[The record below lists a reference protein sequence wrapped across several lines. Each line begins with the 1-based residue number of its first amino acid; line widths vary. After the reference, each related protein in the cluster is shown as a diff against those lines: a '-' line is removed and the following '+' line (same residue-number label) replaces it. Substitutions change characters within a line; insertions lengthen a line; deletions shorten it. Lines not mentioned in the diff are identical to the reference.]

1 MSYTPAGSFDY
12 IFKVLLIGDAG
23 VGKSSILLRFTD
35 DSFEEQMAST
45 IGVDFRVKTV
55 TLGGKTVK
63 LTIWDTAGQE
73 RFRTLTS
80 SYYRGCHGV
89 ILVYDVNERESFT
102 HLQQWLEELELYS
115 TTQHFVKLLV
125 GNKIDVK
132 DRQVTVEEAETFAR
146 CVLQSCRMRNTASC
160 GCDLC
165 VSSHLPPS
173 HCGLRLLTAAPRV
186 LVQAASD
193 DVHRDECKDARG
205 HPTSLRG
212 GRAEDPRLPRSDTG
226 RHRRAVAAGWAEG
239 TGAPRRGRQQRVM
252 WRLLLRAGE
261 PRARVPSALAPTSR
275 APVAPGPISRKS
287 GLCFDDL
294 FSPEVVPLHNRY

>member
-146 CVLQSCRMRNTASC
+146 RQAMMYIETSAKTREGIRQAFEEVVQKILDSPALIQDVTGGPSQLGGLRGLAPPDEDASSGSC
-160 GCDLC
+160 GGYC
-165 VSSHLPPS
+165 
-173 HCGLRLLTAAPRV
+173 
-186 LVQAASD
+186 
-193 DVHRDECKDARG
+193 
-205 HPTSLRG
+205 
-212 GRAEDPRLPRSDTG
+212 
-226 RHRRAVAAGWAEG
+226 
-239 TGAPRRGRQQRVM
+239 
-252 WRLLLRAGE
+252 
-261 PRARVPSALAPTSR
+261 
-275 APVAPGPISRKS
+275 
-287 GLCFDDL
+287 
-294 FSPEVVPLHNRY
+294 

>member
-146 CVLQSCRMRNTASC
+146 CVLQTQHHAAVTSAS
-160 GCDLC
+160 L
-165 VSSHLPPS
+165 LTF
-173 HCGLRLLTAAPRV
+173 RLLTAAS
-186 LVQAASD
+186 AF
-193 DVHRDECKDARG
+193 
-205 HPTSLRG
+205 SLR
-212 GRAEDPRLPRSDTG
+212 
-226 RHRRAVAAGWAEG
+226 
-239 TGAPRRGRQQRVM
+239 
-252 WRLLLRAGE
+252 LRASSCRRQAMMYIETSAKTREGIRQAFE
-261 PRARVPSALAPTSR
+261 EVVQKILDSPALIQDVNGGPSQLGGLRGLAPPDEDAS
-275 APVAPGPISRKS
+275 S
-287 GLCFDDL
+287 GSCGG
-294 FSPEVVPLHNRY
+294 YC

>member
-165 VSSHLPPS
+165 VSSHAPPS
-173 HCGLRLLTAAPRV
+173 HCGSVFSLRLRASSCRRQAMMYIETSAKTREGIRQAFEEV
-186 LVQAASD
+186 VQKILDSPALIQ
-193 DVHRDECKDARG
+193 DVTG
-205 HPTSLRG
+205 GPSQLGGLRG
-212 GRAEDPRLPRSDTG
+212 
-226 RHRRAVAAGWAEG
+226 
-239 TGAPRRGRQQRVM
+239 
-252 WRLLLRAGE
+252 
-261 PRARVPSALAPTSR
+261 LAPPDEDAS
-275 APVAPGPISRKS
+275 S
-287 GLCFDDL
+287 GSCGG
-294 FSPEVVPLHNRY
+294 YC

>member
-146 CVLQSCRMRNTASC
+146 CVLQTQHHAAVTSAS
-160 GCDLC
+160 L
-165 VSSHLPPS
+165 LTF
-173 HCGLRLLTAAPRV
+173 RLLTT
-186 LVQAASD
+186 AS
-193 DVHRDECKDARG
+193 AF
-205 HPTSLRG
+205 SLR
-212 GRAEDPRLPRSDTG
+212 
-226 RHRRAVAAGWAEG
+226 
-239 TGAPRRGRQQRVM
+239 
-252 WRLLLRAGE
+252 LRASSCRRQAMMYIETSAKTREGIRQAFE
-261 PRARVPSALAPTSR
+261 EVVQKILDSPALIQDVTGGPSQLGGLRGLAPPDEDAS
-275 APVAPGPISRKS
+275 S
-287 GLCFDDL
+287 GSCGG
-294 FSPEVVPLHNRY
+294 YC